1 MKYIFITGGVVSSLG
16 KGITASS
23 IGRLLKARN
32 FKVNMIKIDP
42 YLQID
47 AGTMSPYE
55 HGEVFVTDDGGET
68 DLDIGNYERFIDV
81 SLRADNNITAGK
93 VYKTVLEK
101 ERRGDYLGK
110 TVQVIP
116 HITDEIKERIRRLGE
131 GYDITIVE
139 IGGTVG
145 DIESLPFL
153 EAIRQFKKD
162 VGKDNV
168 LYIHVSLLPYLKT
181 TGEVKT
187 KPTQHSVKELRSI
200 GIQPDILVCRT
211 EVPIGEKIREK
222 LALFCDVDKEA
233 VIEARDART
242 IYEVPL
248 NLEKEG
254 LGNLIVKKLKLTEV
268 YRKKYG
274 EDVKRVFEPD
284 LSQWRAIVD
293 RIINPLHEIT
303 VAIVG
308 KYVKLRDAYISIIE
322 ALVHAGAKNDT
333 RVNIK
338 WVNAEELETKN
349 YIDILDSYRENGE
362 LDGILVPGGFG
373 ERGVNGKINAIRY
386 AREKKIPFL
395 GICLGMQCAV
405 IEYARNVCNL
415 EGAHSTEF
423 DKDTPHPV
431 VDLLPDQVNLKEKGG
446 TMRLGAYP
454 AILKEGTL
462 TYSLYGK
469 KKVYERHRHRYEVNP
484 KYHEILE
491 SHGLIISGTSPDGK
505 LAEFIELRD
514 HPFFVATQGHPEFK
528 SRPNRPHP
536 LFDGFVRTILQ
547 NKLR

>member
-23 IGRLLKARN
+23 IGRLLKARG

-68 DLDIGNYERFIDV
+68 DLDLGHYERFVDINLT
-81 SLRADNNITAGK
+81 SKNNITTGK
-93 VYKTVLEK
+93 IYWSVLTK
-101 ERRGDYLGK
+101 ERKGEYLGK

-116 HITDEIKERIRRLGE
+116 HITNEIKDWIKELGN

-162 VGKDNV
+162 VGKENV
-168 LYIHVSLLPYLKT
+168 LYIHVSLLPYIRT
-181 TGEVKT
+181 AGELKT
-187 KPTQHSVKELRSI
+187 KPTQHSVKELRGI

-211 EVPIGEKIREK
+211 EVPMGEKIREK

-254 LGNLIVKKLKLTEV
+254 IGKLITKKLNLPEK
-268 YRKKYG
+268 
-274 EDVKRVFEPD
+274 EPD
-284 LSQWRAIVD
+284 LREWRAMVD
-293 RIINPLHEIT
+293 RIINPMHEIT
-303 VAIVG
+303 IGIVG
-308 KYVKLRDAYISIIE
+308 KYAELKDAYMSIIE

-333 RVNIK
+333 RVNIN
-338 WVNAEELETKN
+338 WIQSEILEKED
-349 YIDILDSYRENGE
+349 YVEILNKFREDGK

-373 ERGVNGKINAIRY
+373 DRGIEGKINAANY
-386 AREKKIPFL
+386 ARENNIPFL

-405 IEYARNVCNL
+405 IEYARNVCKL
-415 EGAHSTEF
+415 EGANSTEF
-423 DKDTPHPV
+423 DENTPHPV
-431 VDLLPDQVNLKEKGG
+431 IDLLPEQKEVTQKGG

-454 AILKEGTL
+454 AILKEETL
-462 TYSLYGK
+462 AYKLYGK
-469 KKVYERHRHRYEVNP
+469 KEVYERHRHRYEVNP
-484 KYHEILE
+484 EYHGILE
-491 SHGLIISGTSPDGK
+491 ENGLVISGTSPDGR
-505 LAEFIELRD
+505 LAEFIEIQN
-514 HPFFVATQGHPEFK
+514 HKYFIATQAHPEFK
-528 SRPNRPHP
+528 SRPNKPHP
-536 LFDGFVRTILQ
+536 LFDGLVRASLSG
-547 NKLR
+547 KLNE

>member
-32 FKVNMIKIDP
+32 FKINMVKIDP

-68 DLDIGNYERFIDV
+68 DLDLGNYERFIDV
-81 SLRADNNITAGK
+81 SLKADNNITTGK
-93 VYKTVLEK
+93 IYKTVLEK

-116 HITDEIKERIRRLGE
+116 HITDEIKRRIKKLGE
-131 GYDITIVE
+131 NYDITIVE

-168 LYIHVSLLPYLKT
+168 LYVHVSLLPYIKT
-181 TGEVKT
+181 AGEVKT
-187 KPTQHSVKELRSI
+187 KPTQHSIKELRGI
-200 GIQPDILVCRT
+200 GIQPDILVGRT

-222 LALFCDVDKEA
+222 LALFCDVEKDA
-233 VIEARDART
+233 VIEARDAKT

-254 LGNLIVKKLKLTEV
+254 IGNLIVEKLKLMEV
-268 YRKKYG
+268 YNKKHNNKNIK
-274 EDVKRVFEPD
+274 EVIKPD
-284 LSQWRAIVD
+284 LSQWRAMVD
-293 RIINPLHEIT
+293 RIINPLNEVNI
-303 VAIVG
+303 AIIG
-308 KYVKLRDAYISIIE
+308 KYVILRDAYMSIIE

-333 RVNIK
+333 KVNIK
-338 WVNAEELETKN
+338 WIGSEELDTKN
-349 YIDILDSYRENGE
+349 YNEILDNYRENE
-362 LDGILVPGGFG
+362 VLDGILVPGGFG
-373 ERGVNGKINAIRY
+373 ERGVNGKINAIKY
-386 AREKKIPFL
+386 ARENKIPFL

-415 EGAHSTEF
+415 KEAHSTEF
-423 DKDTPHPV
+423 HEDTPHPV

-462 TYSLYGK
+462 ACSLYGS

-484 KYHEILE
+484 KYHDILE
-491 SHGLIISGTSPDGK
+491 SNGLIISGFSPDGK
-505 LAEFIELRD
+505 LAEFIELSD
-514 HPFFVATQGHPEFK
+514 HPYFIATQGHPEFK
-528 SRPNRPHP
+528 SRPNKPHP
-536 LFDGFVRTILQ
+536 LFDGLVKEALK
-547 NKLR
+547 NN